1 MIPMNNLIFGWN
13 QIDYIQFS
21 TLLQLAIFD
30 TTFVFFCVWWKL
42 WSHFNTYEIQH
53 FPNSNSNGRPS
64 YIRAKHSS
72 NMLNNRKLFFVQF
85 TFNLPTI
92 TDLVFKHIHFYSSI
106 EPFCLLLFHK
116 SEQNKCLPKNI
127 AGAVG
132 HWNTKLTTFLSV
144 CLFTPC
150 FSLSEK
156 LTF

>member
-1 MIPMNNLIFGWN
+1 MIPINNLIFGWN

-64 YIRAKHSS
+64 YIRAKHIS
-72 NMLNNRKLFFVQF
+72 N
-85 TFNLPTI
+85 
-92 TDLVFKHIHFYSSI
+92 DLVFKHIHFYSSI